1 MSKERPRLAGG
12 LIVRKGEAVPSAQ
25 ATPQATETKPSAAQA
40 RADHNPPPK
49 GLAGT
54 IAVTVRLDP
63 NRYERMK
70 IHGARQRRTNQQ
82 ILVAALDAYLADLPT
97 AAETRQTMGRKT

>member
-1 MSKERPRLAGG
+1 
-12 LIVRKGEAVPSAQ
+12 
-25 ATPQATETKPSAAQA
+25 
-40 RADHNPPPK
+40 
-49 GLAGT
+49 
-54 IAVTVRLDP
+54 VTVRLDP